1 MGCTYDI
8 LTIVNE
14 QIDVELLPEILKVG
28 ILIEG
33 IKKIQNGLEAKFVL
47 ILKGK
52 NKIRNLTVIGKFLN
66 EKRMCE
72 YLTAL

>member
-14 QIDVELLPEILKVG
+14 QIDIELLPEILKVG

-52 NKIRNLTVIGKFLN
+52 NKIRNLTVIGKFL
-66 EKRMCE
+66 RVCE

>member
-52 NKIRNLTVIGKFLN
+52 NKIRINCNREIS
-66 EKRMCE
+66 KRKKVCE
-72 YLTAL
+72 YLTEL